1 MSDDRISESQ
11 NPPRCPVC
19 ATGFTSTPGAK
30 CPACGRDIVPPNTR
44 TVPDVRLHSSDD
56 WHSGL
61 PRPASAVL
69 GILAVVTIGFL
80 AYMTPGLLIPIA
92 ILFIPA
98 VIRTIR
104 LAAMPASHQA
114 RSSLSFLFGA
124 FLVSFFIATLAGIAS
139 AAAFGVV
146 CFAIAVTGPGWDGV
160 GPGLIAGSFVGL
172 GVFLLIFYKLWPRES
187 EYDKIRR
194 SPDPEN

>member
-19 ATGFTSTPGAK
+19 ATGFTTTPGAS
-30 CPACGRDIVPPNTR
+30 CPACGRVFVSQNSMP
-44 TVPDVRLHSSDD
+44 VPDVRLRPPDD
-56 WHSGL
+56 RFGL
-61 PRPASAVL
+61 PRPAGVVL
-69 GILAVVTIGFL
+69 GILAVVTIGCF
-80 AYMTPGLLIPIA
+80 AYSAPGLLIPIA

-104 LAAMPASHQA
+104 IAAMPDSHQA

-187 EYDKIRR
+187 DDDKRQR